1 MKHVEPATRRRL
13 RVLVLA
19 PQPFFQN
26 RGTPIDVF
34 LLLRALSE
42 RSGKKVDVLT
52 YPEGEDVQLPGLTL
66 YRVPVFKNLRGVRP
80 GFSLKKLLLDTAMF
94 FTVWKMAHR
103 NHYDL
108 LHAGEDA
115 VFMAMVI
122 RWLYRIPYVYDID
135 SSMAQ
140 QMVEKY
146 PRLTLLAGF
155 FNWLESRAIQG
166 ALANAPVCHALRELC
181 EKNRSKKTVTLH
193 DISQLGNPDLAKTG
207 QLSREIGCDGPILLY
222 SGNLEAYQGV
232 DLLLD
237 SMPHVLAENSTVQL
251 VVIGGVA
258 ADIEYYRGKAV
269 RLEIDDHVHFLGPR
283 PFDQLDRYLAE
294 ADILVA
300 PRIKGINTP
309 MKIFPYLHSGKPVLL
324 TRLPTHTQ
332 IVTDQEAFLA
342 DPEPRA
348 FAQGILTLAAD
359 PALRQRLGKQGRAF
373 VEKEHTYAAHKRRV
387 DELYDWLE
395 EQINTPAA
403 RAAAIEPCQESQLS
417 RDNRP

>member
-1 MKHVEPATRRRL
+1 MKQAEPGTRRRL

-26 RGTPIDVF
+26 RGTPIDVL

-42 RSGKKVDVLT
+42 RSGKMVDVLA

-66 YRVPVFKNLRGVRP
+66 YRVPLFTKLRGVRP

-94 FTVWKMAHR
+94 FTAWKMVHR
-103 NHYDL
+103 NRYDL

-146 PRLTLLAGF
+146 PRLTLLASL
-155 FNWLESRAIQG
+155 FNWLEARAIRG

-181 EKNRSKKTVTLH
+181 EKNQSRKTVTLH

-207 QLSREIGCDGPILLY
+207 RLSREIGRNGLILLY

-232 DLLLD
+232 DLLID

-251 VVIGGVA
+251 VIIGGVA
-258 ADIEYYRGKAV
+258 EDIEYYRGKAV
-269 RLEIDDHVHFLGPR
+269 RLGIEDHVHFLGPR
-283 PFDQLDRYLAE
+283 PFDQLDQYLAE

-300 PRIKGINTP
+300 PRIKGVNTP

-359 PALRQRLGKQGRAF
+359 PELRQRLGKQGRAL

-395 EQINTPAA
+395 EQINTPATK
-403 RAAAIEPCQESQLS
+403 AAAIEPCQESQLS
-417 RDNRP
+417 

>member
-1 MKHVEPATRRRL
+1 MKHVEQPATRRRL

-26 RGTPIDVF
+26 RGTPIDVL

-42 RSGKKVDVLT
+42 RSGKKVDVLA

-66 YRVPVFKNLRGVRP
+66 YRVPLFINLSGVRP
-80 GFSLKKLLLDTAMF
+80 GFSLKKLLLSTAMF
-94 FTVWKMAHR
+94 FTAWKMAHR
-103 NHYDL
+103 NRYDL

-146 PRLTLLAGF
+146 PRLTLLASL
-155 FNWLESRAIQG
+155 FNWLESRAIRG

-181 EKNRSKKTVTLH
+181 EKNQSRKTVTLH

-207 QLSREIGCDGPILLY
+207 RLSREIGRDGLILLY

-232 DLLLD
+232 DLLID

-251 VVIGGVA
+251 VIIGGVA
-258 ADIEYYRGKAV
+258 EDIEDYRGKAV
-269 RLEIDDHVHFLGPR
+269 RLGIEDHVHFLGPR
-283 PFDQLDRYLAE
+283 PFDQLDQYLAE

-300 PRIKGINTP
+300 PRIKGVNTP

-359 PALRQRLGKQGRAF
+359 PALRQRLGKQGRAL

-403 RAAAIEPCQESQLS
+403 SAAAIEPCRESQIS
-417 RDNRP
+417 